1 MQQNKI
7 SILSTRPLND
17 SLVAEA
23 KAAGIAIDALSFIV
37 TEPVRSI
44 QVQQEIENAFLQTA
58 TVVFTS
64 MNAAEAVITELDD
77 QQPDWA
83 IYCTGNTT
91 RQLVKNYFGKN
102 SIAGTANSAAEL
114 GKLIAEENQTEEVV
128 FFCGDQRRD
137 ELPEILRSNNIDVQE
152 IVVYQ
157 TIATPH
163 KIEKIYD
170 GILFFSPSAVE
181 SFFTN
186 NKLSEQTILFAIGNT
201 TATEIKK
208 YTNNKIIISDEP
220 GKENL
225 VKKMMEYYTP
235 SP

>member
-17 SLVAEA
+17 SWVAEA

-37 TEPVRSI
+37 TEPIRSI
-44 QVQQEIENAFLQTA
+44 QVQQEIENAFLRSA

-77 QQPDWA
+77 QQPDWT

-91 RQLVKNYFGKN
+91 RQLVKKYFSEN
-102 SIAGTANSAAEL
+102 SLAGTANSAAEL
-114 GKLIAEENQTEEVV
+114 GEMITKENNTDEII

-137 ELPEILRSNNIDVQE
+137 ELPEMLRSKNIDVHE

-163 KIEKIYD
+163 KIENVYD

-181 SFFTN
+181 SFFAKMFLHGMLFRALGQQKMSQ
-186 NKLSEQTILFAIGNT
+186 NKRLL
-201 TATEIKK
+201 
-208 YTNNKIIISDEP
+208 
-220 GKENL
+220 L
-225 VKKMMEYYTP
+225 
-235 SP
+235 